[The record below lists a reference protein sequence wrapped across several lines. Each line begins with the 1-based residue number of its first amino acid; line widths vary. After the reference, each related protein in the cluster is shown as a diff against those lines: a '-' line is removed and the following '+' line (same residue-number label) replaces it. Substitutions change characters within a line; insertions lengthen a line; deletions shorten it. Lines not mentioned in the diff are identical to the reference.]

1 MAAATAAK
9 AGAAAEAGDTEIDKL
24 QMEIASLRAERAT
37 EKAVAAVD
45 EAVKAGKLAP
55 AQRDWAVGYAS
66 RDPDGFAGFVEK
78 APAVLGKGAPEGSP
92 AGTGGAAGGSAVAI
106 CRQLGISVDD
116 FNKTAAANKAAAETG
131 SAA

>member
-1 MAAATAAK
+1 MFKPIFVGVGLVLCAGHSMAQEMPPC
-9 AGAAAEAGDTEIDKL
+9 EAPLYLGD
-24 QMEIASLRAERAT
+24 
-37 EKAVAAVD
+37 
-45 EAVKAGKLAP
+45 
-55 AQRDWAVGYAS
+55 
-66 RDPDGFAGFVEK
+66 
-78 APAVLGKGAPEGSP
+78 APEGSP